1 MSDDMNYGRC
11 EKCGK
16 EATLNRIY
24 DKFSFPCACHS
35 PSHFMLH
42 NLCNE
47 CYSNFRENPDH
58 ECHAD
63 VSVDTFNIF
72 LKSHS
77 AYFVHEGEKRALRC
91 EDLNP
96 EYHTSEDGHPLV
108 KITCTYDT
116 MCYLGKL
123 YEYYQQQKRLEE
135 TEDK

>member
-1 MSDDMNYGRC
+1 MSGDINFGIC

-16 EATLNRIY
+16 EAQLNRIY

-35 PSHFMLH
+35 PTHFMLH
-42 NLCNE
+42 NLCE
-47 CYSNFRENPDH
+47 DCYSNFRENAEH

-72 LKSHS
+72 LKGH
-77 AYFVHEGEKRALRC
+77 ADYYVHESEKRALHC

-96 EYHTSEDGHPLV
+96 EYHTNEAGQPLV

-116 MCYLGKL
+116 MCYLGKI
-123 YEYYQQQKRLEE
+123 YEYYLQQKKLEE
-135 TEDK
+135 MEDK